1 MGPGAGA
8 AADIRERSG
17 ADAPDRPR
25 FWERRQAQGILTG
38 KVVCG
43 CCGGTMAA
51 VGKDDFAFGKARRQG
66 LCSNRD
72 GIRRGDLE
80 VLILDAL
87 RTRLM
92 GPDILA
98 EFIREFTAEWNRLAA
113 ERSAGRTAQERE
125 LATITRKLDGLIAAM
140 ADGFRAP
147 RLQAQLDELEAR
159 LAILEVHLA
168 VQQVPAPPRL
178 HPNLAEVYR

>member
-1 MGPGAGA
+1 
-8 AADIRERSG
+8 
-17 ADAPDRPR
+17 
-25 FWERRQAQGILTG
+25 
-38 KVVCG
+38 
-43 CCGGTMAA
+43 
-51 VGKDDFAFGKARRQG
+51 

-92 GPDILA
+92 GPDIVA

-147 RLQAQLDELEAR
+147 RPAGAAR
-159 LAILEVHLA
+159 RAGGAPRNPGGPPGGSA
-168 VQQVPAPPRL
+168 VSAPPRL
-178 HPNLAEVYR
+178 HLNLAEVYR